1 MPRYWG
7 RNKVTENQMLDG
19 FLNLHKPLGFTSH
32 DCVAKLRR
40 ILNTR
45 KIGHAGT
52 LDPLATGV
60 LPIAVGRV
68 TRLLQYLP
76 GEKSYQATV
85 RFGVTTDS
93 DDLEGNV
100 LTQTPAP
107 QLEQSTVLAALPQ
120 FQGHIQQIPPAFSAI
135 QVDGKRLYDLA
146 RAGKTVDV
154 PMREVDVFAIDVLA
168 WRGGEFPEIDLAI
181 RCGAGTYIRSI
192 ARDLGAAIGT
202 GAVLSG
208 LIRTA
213 SSGFGLETSL
223 TFEQVEEMMAAGTL
237 ELAHPIGAIAGLA
250 MITLSEEWARRWCF
264 GQKIEVE
271 AIDLLAPQVDVGYR
285 VHNPAGD
292 FLGITKVEPVETGW
306 RLLPQMVYQIN

>member
-1 MPRYWG
+1 
-7 RNKVTENQMLDG
+7 MLDG

-40 ILNTR
+40 ILQTR

-76 GEKSYQATV
+76 GEKAYQATV

-93 DDLEGNV
+93 DDLEGKV
-100 LTQTPAP
+100 LTKIPAP

-154 PMREVDVFAIDVLA
+154 PMREVDVFEIAVLD
-168 WRGGEFPEIDLAI
+168 WRSGEFPEMDLAI
-181 RCGAGTYIRSI
+181 ACGAGTYIRSI
-192 ARDLGAAIGT
+192 ARDLGEAVGT

-213 SSGFGLETSL
+213 SSGFGLDTSL
-223 TFEQVEEMMAAGTL
+223 TFEQVEERMAAGTL
-237 ELAHPIGAIAGLA
+237 ELAAPIGAIAGLE
-250 MITLSEEWARRWCF
+250 MINLPEEWARRWCF

-271 AIDLLAPQVDVGYR
+271 SINLVAPQVDVGYR

-292 FLGITKVEPVETGW
+292 FLGITKVEPIESGW
-306 RLLPQMVYQIN
+306 RLLPQMVYKINGTP